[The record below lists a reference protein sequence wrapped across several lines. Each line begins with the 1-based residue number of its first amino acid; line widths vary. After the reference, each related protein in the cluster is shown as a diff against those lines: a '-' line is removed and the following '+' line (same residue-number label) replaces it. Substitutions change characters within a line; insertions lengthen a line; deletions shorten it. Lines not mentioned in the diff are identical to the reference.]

1 MSVYE
6 GNRDDSALKFKWNA
20 QELVDEIFKFLTT
33 KQIPKAWR
41 FLVSTHTAETARS
54 IEYNIGRAER
64 FSPTT
69 SAGVLKRKEFYT
81 LAIADC
87 DQVLRDIRRM
97 KAMGASLNKNTVEKL
112 EAMAEEEIKLLSG
125 VRKATKL
132 RGVPDITQK
141 IADAEAELERLRC
154 LE

>member
-6 GNRDDSALKFKWNA
+6 GKRDDSALKFKWNA

-97 KAMGASLNKNTVEKL
+97 KAMGAPLNKNTVEKL

>member
-6 GNRDDSALKFKWNA
+6 GKRDDSALKFKWNA
-20 QELVDEIFKFLTT
+20 QQLVDEVFKFLTT

-41 FLVSTHTAETARS
+41 FLLSVQTAETARS
-54 IEYNIGRAER
+54 IEDNIGRAER
-64 FSPTT
+64 FSTTT
-69 SAGVLKRKEFYT
+69 SAGVLKRKEYYT

-87 DQVLRDIRRM
+87 DQVLRDLRRM
-97 KAMGASLNKNTVEKL
+97 KAMGAELNKNTVEKL
-112 EAMAEEEIKLLSG
+112 EAMAEEEIRLLAG

-132 RGVPDITQK
+132 RGDPNIEDM

-154 LE
+154 LL